1 MSYAIETSGLTKKFG
16 SNYALSDVDLAI
28 PTGSIFGLIGSNGA
42 GKTTIMRILLDVM
55 RQTAGTV
62 KALGVNPRDGGPELR
77 RRIGFLPGELI
88 LDGRCTGRY
97 LLNHYASISGPMAP
111 GRIDELAERLDV
123 ELDRPIRKLSKGNKQ
138 KLGLVQAFM
147 HRPELLVLDEPTSGL
162 DPIVQ
167 IAFQQLTLE
176 AQDNGQTILLSSHV
190 LSEVEDIA
198 DDVAVLRRGEVA
210 TVSTVAAL
218 RAQALRRVSATV
230 SGAGIDEVERML
242 SSVSGLSEQELRSE
256 GEAVALTARLG
267 GSPDAFVKAL
277 AAVKV
282 LDVSIEA
289 PNLEDAVL
297 GLYDEMP
304 TRSSYKKGD

>member
-1 MSYAIETSGLTKKFG
+1 MNYAVETNGLTKKFG
-16 SNYALSDVDLAI
+16 SNYALSEVDLAI
-28 PTGSIFGLIGSNGA
+28 PEGSIFGLIGSNGA

-62 KALGVNPRDGGPELR
+62 KVLGVDPREGGPALR

-88 LDGRCTGRY
+88 LDGRYTGRY
-97 LLNHYASISGPMAP
+97 LLSHYASISGPLAP

-167 IAFQQLTLE
+167 MAFQQLTLE
-176 AQDNGQTILLSSHV
+176 AQRNGQTILLSSHV
-190 LSEVEDIA
+190 LSEVEDVA
-198 DDVAVLRRGEVA
+198 DDVAVLRKGEVA
-210 TVSTVAAL
+210 TVSTVSAL
-218 RAQALRRVSATV
+218 RAQALRRVNATV
-230 SGAGIDEVERML
+230 SGVRIDEIERML
-242 SSVSGLSEQELRSE
+242 SSVSGLSELELRNT

-267 GSPDAFVKAL
+267 GSPDSFVKAI
-277 AAVKV
+277 ATMKV

-304 TRSSYKKGD
+304 ARSSYTKEA